1 MNKLLRVLMERDGL
15 TKQEALEKMDEA
27 REQMYLY
34 LEEGDGDSASEVC
47 GEFFGLEEDYLY
59 CLL

>member
-34 LEEGDGDSASEVC
+34 LEEGDSDSASEVC
-47 GEFFGLEEDYLY
+47 EEFFGLEEDYLH